1 MAIELEARR
10 RTVVGKK
17 VKALRRQGLL
27 PAIMYGAGIE
37 PIPLELDAREATR
50 ALSGISGGSLIDL
63 KVNGEVHKVLVRE
76 IQRDVIKRN
85 PIHVDFL
92 KVSMTETIR
101 TTVPVELVGEAPAV
115 REKGGVLVTG
125 VSEIEVEALP
135 TDLPERVTVDLEVLE
150 EIEDSISVGDLFLG
164 KGVKVLTDPEELIAR
179 VIYQVEEAVEEEE
192 VEVEA
197 VAEPEVIERGKRE
210 EEEGESE
217 EAGEEG

>member
-10 RTVVGKK
+10 RTVVGKQ
-17 VKALRRQGLL
+17 VRALRRQGLL
-27 PAIMYGAGIE
+27 PAILYGAGIE
-37 PIPLELDAREATR
+37 PIPLELDARETAK
-50 ALSGISGGSLIDL
+50 ALSGISGGTLIDL
-63 KVNGEVHKVLVRE
+63 KVNGEVHKVLIRE

-92 KVSMTETIR
+92 KVSLTEAIR
-101 TTVPVELVGEAPAV
+101 TTVPLELVGEAPAV
-115 REKGGVLVTG
+115 RDKGGVLVTG

-135 TDLPERVTVDLEVLE
+135 ADLPERVTVDLEALKD
-150 EIEDSISVGDLFLG
+150 IEDSITVGDLFLG

-197 VAEPEVIERGKRE
+197 AAEPEVIERGKRE
-210 EEEGESE
+210 EEEVETE
-217 EAGEEG
+217 EAEEE